1 MKSCK
6 ALLAV
11 CVCAVL
17 PLHGADLSDL
27 IYTTTDVKVTITD
40 CKTAASG
47 ELVIP
52 DTIEGKPVTSIGGAA
67 FWGCASLTSITIPDS
82 VTSIGG
88 AAFSYSKSLTSITIP
103 DSVNTIGERAFSDCR
118 SLTSITIPDS
128 VTSIGRKAFSYCT
141 KLTSIT
147 IPDSVTS
154 IGSGDFYGC
163 TSLTSIT
170 IPNSVTSIEFNAFLR
185 CTNLTSITIPDS
197 VTSIRLGAFGDCAS
211 LTAVIFLGDAPKE
224 GKDVFKDSVP
234 TIYRKPEAKGW
245 GDTFAG
251 RPVKLI
257 SSEALVESIQRKVE
271 LAQFVS
277 ALSLIDSFLL
287 KYPDDPKVDEIKT
300 LRGRINKF
308 QQLEDFSE

>member
-1 MKSCK
+1 MKSCQ

-11 CVCAVL
+11 FVFAVL
-17 PLHGADLSDL
+17 PLHAADLSDL

-47 ELVIP
+47 KLVIP

-88 AAFSYSKSLTSITIP
+88 AAFSYSKSLTSITIS
-103 DSVNTIGERAFSDCR
+103 DSLNTIGERAFSDCR

-147 IPDSVTS
+147 IPESVTS
-154 IGSGDFYGC
+154 IGR
-163 TSLTSIT
+163 L
-170 IPNSVTSIEFNAFLR
+170 AFR
-185 CTNLTSITIPDS
+185 TCE
-197 VTSIRLGAFGDCAS
+197 S
-211 LTAVIFLGDAPKE
+211 LTAVTFLGDAPKV
-224 GKDVFKDSVP
+224 KNDDTFKYSSSI
-234 TIYRKPEAKGW
+234 IYRKPEAKGW
-245 GDTFAG
+245 GDTFGG

-257 SSEALVESIQRKVE
+257 SEK
-271 LAQFVS
+271 
-277 ALSLIDSFLL
+277 
-287 KYPDDPKVDEIKT
+287 P
-300 LRGRINKF
+300 
-308 QQLEDFSE
+308 